1 MVELIQGVVDT
12 LYENFIEIVANG
24 RSISIEEANLIAKGR
39 VWSGI
44 DALEVGLIDQIGSFH
59 DAVEKA
65 QNLAGI
71 KSFYLKEYNQTKN
84 NISFIM
90 EFFNLFSSNDN
101 FDIKDGFFA
110 NIKKEFAAIFKWSEK
125 LNDRNQLYYICEE
138 CIINN

>member
-24 RSISIEEANLIAKGR
+24 RSISIEETNLIAKGR

-71 KSFYLKEYNQTKN
+71 KSYYLKEYNQTKN

-90 EFFNLFSSNDN
+90 EFFNLLSSNDN

>member
-24 RSISIEEANLIAKGR
+24 RSISIEETNLIAKGR

-71 KSFYLKEYNQTKN
+71 KSYYLKEYNQTKN

-110 NIKKEFAAIFKWSEK
+110 NIKKEFASIFKWSEK